1 MRLEGSMDD
10 RDVLRYL
17 TLVGRRLDIITSG
30 ISWKPENGEELE
42 GIDREL
48 GQLRA
53 VIDAEHRK
61 RDRRKLE
68 AGC

>member
-1 MRLEGSMDD
+1 MG
-10 RDVLRYL
+10 
-17 TLVGRRLDIITSG
+17 GG
-30 ISWKPENGEELE
+30 LE

-48 GQLRA
+48 GQLRV